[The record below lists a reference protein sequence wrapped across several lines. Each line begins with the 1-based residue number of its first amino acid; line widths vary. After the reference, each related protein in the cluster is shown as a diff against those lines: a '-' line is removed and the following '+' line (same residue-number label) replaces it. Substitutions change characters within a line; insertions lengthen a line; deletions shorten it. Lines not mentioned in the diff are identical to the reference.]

1 MSFSVK
7 WREITD
13 LLLVLSLG
21 ILSVFLSFSLFFSLQ
36 LYSSFFLSFQI
47 LVCFRPVLVTY
58 SLAHLRRERRH
69 GRRCVCG
76 VGGLLPI
83 HCHGVLVAA
92 AISDERLCVEEAG
105 RRKEE
110 DEEDE
115 EGRE

>member
-1 MSFSVK
+1 MERDNRPAACSLSGHSVC
-7 WREITD
+7 
-13 LLLVLSLG
+13 LSLLFL
-21 ILSVFLSFSLFFSLQ
+21 ILLSTAVFL
-36 LYSSFFLSFQI
+36 FLSFQI